1 MTTIEI
7 SRAVHLVAAA
17 VWVGG
22 MITLAAVIF
31 ALRRQGVSRAVL
43 RAAARA
49 FAYVSWTAMV
59 VSILTGLAQI
69 RLLHIRWDSP
79 RLHLKLG
86 LVATTIL
93 VALLHQVCAKR
104 LGPAS
109 RGVVELVLL
118 ILGLAIVVAAVRL

>member
-1 MTTIEI
+1 MIEI
-7 SRAVHLVAAA
+7 NRAVHLVAAA

-22 MITLAAVIF
+22 MITLAAVVF
-31 ALRRQGVSRAVL
+31 ALRRQGVSRDVL

-69 RLLHIRWDSP
+69 QLLHIRWDYP
-79 RLHLKLG
+79 RLHLKLA

-93 VALLHQVCAKR
+93 IAFLHQIFAKR

-109 RGVVELVLL
+109 RGMVELVLL
-118 ILGLAIVVAAVRL
+118 VLGLAIIVAAVRL